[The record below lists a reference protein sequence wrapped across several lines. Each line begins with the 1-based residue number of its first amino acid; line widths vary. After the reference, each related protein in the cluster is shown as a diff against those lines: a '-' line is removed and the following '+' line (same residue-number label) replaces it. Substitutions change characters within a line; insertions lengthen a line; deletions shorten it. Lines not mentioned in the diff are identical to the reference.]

1 MHDSV
6 DVPEPPVTVAGV
18 TAQVRLEEFVATA
31 RVTVAE
37 NPFTGARVNVAV
49 PAEPTFTL
57 ILVGL
62 LAIVKSWTLNATV
75 TE

>member
-49 PAEPTFTL
+49 PAEL
-57 ILVGL
+57 AILVTAVGL
-62 LAIVKSWTLNATV
+62 TRIAKS
-75 TE
+75 

>member
-18 TAQVRLEEFVATA
+18 TAQVRLEEFVAPA

-37 NPFTGARVNVAV
+37 NPCAGARVNVAV
-49 PAEPTFTL
+49 RAEL
-57 ILVGL
+57 AILVSAVGL
-62 LAIVKSWTLNATV
+62 TPIAKS
-75 TE
+75 

>member
-49 PAEPTFTL
+49 PAEL
-57 ILVGL
+57 RY
-62 LAIVKSWTLNATV
+62 S
-75 TE
+75 

>member
-49 PAEPTFTL
+49 PAEL
-57 ILVGL
+57 AILVTAVGL
-62 LAIVKSWTLNATV
+62 TPIAKS
-75 TE
+75 